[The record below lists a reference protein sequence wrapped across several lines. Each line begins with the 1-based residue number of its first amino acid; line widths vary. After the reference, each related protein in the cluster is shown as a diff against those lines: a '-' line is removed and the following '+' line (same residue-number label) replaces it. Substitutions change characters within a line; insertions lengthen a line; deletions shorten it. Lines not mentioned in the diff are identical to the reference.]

1 MTLKWE
7 GEKLTRKLRRAE
19 ARGIDATMAAAVV
32 HAKGNHGPG
41 AHGKQ
46 RFESGSKAASGSAN
60 LERSMR
66 ITRPA
71 RRSGNTTAGRW
82 GSQGIVYA
90 RRIELGFQ
98 GKDSAGRIVD
108 APAYPFL
115 RPAAESEYPKLA
127 GRIRRGLKRAL

>member
-19 ARGIDATMAAAVV
+19 ARGIDATMAASVL
-32 HAKGNHGPG
+32 HAKANHSRG
-41 AHGKQ
+41 AHSQQ
-46 RFESGSKAASGSAN
+46 RFESQTGE

-71 RRSGNTTAGRW
+71 RRIGNQTAGRW

-90 RRIELGFQ
+90 RRQELGFQ
-98 GKDSAGRIVD
+98 GKDSKGRVVN
-108 APAYPFL
+108 APGYPFL